1 MMTRIRPREKTAP
14 VKKLGSVPQISARMP
29 AVTVKAS
36 RPANAM

>member
-1 MMTRIRPREKTAP
+1 MRPSENTAP
-14 VKKLGSVPQISARMP
+14 VKKLGSVPQIRSGMP